1 MRLIKLC
8 CAWLEKREY
17 RLPFAVLGAPETFVE
32 RGVGRACCRTGAFL
46 NFYTMKVIGVMS
58 VVLAQAATHV
68 RTIHV
73 TSPKLEIMHQN
84 YLSIERAYQNGAFED
99 FETFAESF
107 LDSTTGAESTAARQI
122 RDILGGPPGPENA
135 GAHELREMLG
145 STPEQW
151 QA

>member
-1 MRLIKLC
+1 MIEVDVVIARCWILRAL
-8 CAWLEKREY
+8 
-17 RLPFAVLGAPETFVE
+17 VLNENRS
-32 RGVGRACCRTGAFL
+32 RGDFDEA
-46 NFYTMKVIGVMS
+46 
-58 VVLAQAATHV
+58 
-68 RTIHV
+68 RTIV
-73 TSPKLEIMHQN
+73 EEDLRTSRRVYGPSHQDTIKLEIMHQN